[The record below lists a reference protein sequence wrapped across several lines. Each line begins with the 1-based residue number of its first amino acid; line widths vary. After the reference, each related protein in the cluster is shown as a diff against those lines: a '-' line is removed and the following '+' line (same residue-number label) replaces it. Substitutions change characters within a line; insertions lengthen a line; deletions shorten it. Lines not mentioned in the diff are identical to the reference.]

1 MSASVHTGTNWLDTG
16 YVTTITVDGKKY
28 KGEGKTEAASLV
40 AAQAAVQAGG
50 K

>member
-1 MSASVHTGTNWLDTG
+1 MSAHIYTGTNALGTG

-28 KGEGKTEAASLV
+28 KGTGKTKEESLI
-40 AAQAAVQAGG
+40 AAQAAVQAG